1 MLPSAISGLQT
12 VDRLEAEEHGH
23 TKASKPGES
32 TAPTIFACIFV
43 VPGDATPVL
52 EVLRVLTSNGAFQNP
67 VNISLTDGAQPSR
80 ESDDSWLEHSVAAHY
95 LRISKSTLYRYAEQ
109 GRIESRKLANRLQY
123 RRSSLDKFNDQH
135 VRPAR
140 RPSRARGIIA
150 SALSSGN

>member
-1 MLPSAISGLQT
+1 MLPSTISGLQT

-23 TKASKPGES
+23 TKGSKPGGP

-43 VPGDATPVL
+43 VPQDATPVL
-52 EVLRVLTSNGAFQNP
+52 EVLRMLTSNGAFQNP
-67 VNISLTDGAQPSR
+67 VNITFADAVQPSR
-80 ESDDSWLEHSVAAHY
+80 EPDDSWLEHSAAAHY

-109 GRIESRKLANRLQY
+109 GHIESRKLGNRLQY